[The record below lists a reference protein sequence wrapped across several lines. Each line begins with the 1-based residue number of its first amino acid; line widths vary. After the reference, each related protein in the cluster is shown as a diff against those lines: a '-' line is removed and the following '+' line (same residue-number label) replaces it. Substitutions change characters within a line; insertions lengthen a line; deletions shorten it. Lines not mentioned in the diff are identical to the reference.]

1 MILVHRKRFTK
12 PLAAVAAALALTTCA
27 LIGSEEA
34 ASDQLPNVVYILA
47 DDMGYGDVGCLNPEG
62 KIPTPNMDR
71 LGREGMIFTDAHSSS
86 AVCTPTRYSVLT
98 GRYNWR
104 TRLKSG
110 VFGGYSQPLMKEGRE
125 TVASLLRRHGYETAC
140 VGKWHLGLGWQ
151 TLDSETADPS
161 GKKTDT
167 LPDYSKPIL
176 NGPIDLGFD
185 YFFGIPASLDM
196 VPYVYVENDRV
207 VEAPT
212 ETIDGTKGYEF
223 YRKGPIAPGFRHEE
237 VLPVCTQKAIA
248 FIEQHAK
255 VRPDNP
261 FFLYFPLNAP
271 HTPILPTEEFKGKTG
286 VGPYADFVHQCDWTV
301 GQIMET
307 LERLGMTENTLFIVT
322 SDNGCSPMANYEHL
336 EEQGHDPSYHFR
348 GHKADIFEGGHRIP
362 YIARWPARVEAGS
375 TYEHTI
381 CLTDLMTTVAAI
393 VGVDLADNAGEDSV
407 STLPAL
413 LGTAKGP
420 VREAT
425 VHHSINGSFSIRQ
438 GKWKLELCPGSGGWS
453 DPKPKKAVAEGLPMI
468 QLYDMSLDMGEQ
480 ENVQSRYPDVV
491 YRMIRLLE
499 SYVERGRSTPGTPQ
513 QNDGEPDI
521 WRAQSLLENSKK
533 K

>member
-1 MILVHRKRFTK
+1 MASMHRRGFIKQ
-12 PLAAVAAALALTTCA
+12 LGAGAAALSLTPWE
-27 LIGSEEA
+27 LFGSEAA
-34 ASDQLPNVVYILA
+34 ASDKLPNVVYILA
-47 DDMGYGDVGCLNPEG
+47 DDMGYGDVGCLNREG

-86 AVCTPTRYSVLT
+86 AVCTPTRYGLLT

-110 VFGGYSQPLMKEGRE
+110 VLGGYSQPLIKEGRE
-125 TVASLLRRHGYETAC
+125 TVASLLKRHGYETAC

-151 TLDSETADPS
+151 APESEDEDRS
-161 GKKTDT
+161 KSKTKV
-167 LPDYSKPIL
+167 DYGAPIL
-176 NGPIDLGFD
+176 NGPTDLGFD

-196 VPYVYVENDRV
+196 APYVYVENDRV
-207 VEAPT
+207 LEAPT
-212 ETIDGTKGYEF
+212 ETITGTKGYEF
-223 YRKGPIAPGFRHEE
+223 YRGGPVAPGFRHEE
-237 VLPVCTQKAIA
+237 VLPVCTQKAVA
-248 FIEQHAK
+248 FIEQHAEA
-255 VRPDNP
+255 RPESP

-301 GQIMET
+301 GRIMET

-322 SDNGCSPMANYEHL
+322 SDNGCSPTANYEHL
-336 EEQGHDPSYHFR
+336 DEQGHDPSYHFR

-362 YIARWPARVEAGS
+362 YIARWPARVEPGS

-381 CLTDLMTTVAAI
+381 CLTDLMATAAAI
-393 VGVDLADNAGEDSV
+393 VGVDLAHNAGEDSV

-420 VREAT
+420 IREAT
-425 VHHSINGSFSIRQ
+425 VHHSINGTFSIRQ

-453 DPKPKKAVAEGLPMI
+453 DPRPDKAIADGLPMI
-468 QLYDMSLDMGEQ
+468 QLYDLSQDIGEK
-480 ENVQSRYPDVV
+480 ENVHARHPDVV
-491 YRMIRLLE
+491 HGLIRLLE
-499 SYVERGRSTPGTPQ
+499 SYVEQGRSTPGAPQ
-513 QNDGEPDI
+513 QNDGDPDI
-521 WRAQSLLENSKK
+521 WRAQTRLDKSK
-533 K
+533 